1 MKVYKVFTLLASK
14 KVSLH
19 SFMSTGRRS
28 KTPELET
35 KESLLLTA
43 IAVARISELVSCPKS
58 QIPQGQTKRY
68 KSHLHVWYRRGTLSL
83 ESEFFIM
90 GNMQTDFPDRNS
102 IYILYWATNLSF
114 AQRKKPSFKFV
125 YYANILEKIG
135 HDKDSR
141 LLFPSEENKRPMKNY
156 LPIQMCYHWTGS
168 WGEISTI
175 DCCESEQAISGHH
188 SWILKCYFFIV
199 RWVRPIVKQL

>member
-1 MKVYKVFTLLASK
+1 
-14 KVSLH
+14 
-19 SFMSTGRRS
+19 
-28 KTPELET
+28 
-35 KESLLLTA
+35 
-43 IAVARISELVSCPKS
+43 
-58 QIPQGQTKRY
+58 
-68 KSHLHVWYRRGTLSL
+68 
-83 ESEFFIM
+83 M

-156 LPIQMCYHWTGS
+156 LPIQMCYH
-168 WGEISTI
+168 
-175 DCCESEQAISGHH
+175 
-188 SWILKCYFFIV
+188 
-199 RWVRPIVKQL
+199 